1 MRERGR
7 DDQRKNCESLTPAS
21 NVLYLAAL
29 SFGGR
34 LNHEAPV
41 EIHLRLRFVLDNV
54 HRQEIAKI
62 DVFAGHDL
70 VHRLSRNPRKPRAN
84 HERLLKNWH
93 RETEARRGGKGRGGQ
108 RNTSRERRT
117 SDRKW
122 RGKSRKK

>member
-29 SFGGR
+29 FFGGR

-41 EIHLRLRFVLDNV
+41 EKHLRLRFALDDV

-70 VHRLSRNPRKPRAN
+70 VYRLGRNGRKPRAN
-84 HERLLKNWH
+84 HERLLQN
-93 RETEARRGGKGRGGQ
+93 
-108 RNTSRERRT
+108 
-117 SDRKW
+117 
-122 RGKSRKK
+122 